1 MKRNMVTFLPILWLL
16 PETSGHMLEEI
27 EKHFRGIN

>member
-1 MKRNMVTFLPILWLL
+1 MFLPVPWLL
-16 PETSGHMLEEI
+16 PETSGHTLEEI